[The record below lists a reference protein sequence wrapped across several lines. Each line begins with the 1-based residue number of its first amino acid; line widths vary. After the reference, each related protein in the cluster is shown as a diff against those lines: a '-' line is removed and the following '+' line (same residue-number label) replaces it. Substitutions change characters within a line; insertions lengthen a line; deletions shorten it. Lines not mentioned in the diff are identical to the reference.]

1 MDERS
6 LEAIVGELLKQQ
18 GLTVSTAESCTGGL
32 VGHRI
37 TQVSG
42 SSAYFLGGVIAYS
55 NPAKERLLGVRPETL
70 ATHGPV
76 SEETAREMAR
86 GARRLFGTDIALSV
100 TGIAGPTGGMP
111 EKPVGLVYI
120 ALSAADAEVCERH
133 VWQGDRWQNKEQ
145 AAEAALAL
153 LKQYLEE
160 REQRG
165 T

>member
-1 MDERS
+1 MDEKP
-6 LEAIVGELLKQQ
+6 LEAIIGELLREH

-37 TQVSG
+37 TQVPG

-55 NPAKERLLGVRPETL
+55 NAAKERLLGVKRETL
-70 ATHGPV
+70 ATQGPV

-86 GARRLFGTDIALSV
+86 GARLLFGADVALST
-100 TGIAGPTGGMP
+100 TGIAGPTGGTP

-120 ALSAADAEVCERH
+120 ALSAADAEACERH

-153 LKQYLEE
+153 LERYLEE

>member
-1 MDERS
+1 MDEES
-6 LEAIVGELLKQQ
+6 LEAIIEELLREQ

-42 SSAYFLGGVIAYS
+42 SSATFMGGVIAYS
-55 NPAKERLLGVRPETL
+55 DVAKERLLGVSPETL

-76 SEETAREMAR
+76 SEGTAREMAR

-100 TGIAGPTGGMP
+100 TGIAGPTGGTS

-120 ALSAADAEVCERH
+120 ALSAADAEACERH

-153 LKQYLEE
+153 LRRYLEE
-160 REQRG
+160 RG
-165 T
+165 A